1 MMILSRST
9 CCLLIFLQSLS
20 CGAAAVCPPLLLFQS
35 FSTGRVGASTDSWP
49 SELKRTQSII
59 AMFGF
64 VLFWT
69 VTIGHPDPEHFP
81 HASHLGNILS
91 NILLSHAANSPGLPV
106 GTPAAGAS
114 KRPQSYTLRLR
125 SLASALGQG
134 RA

>member
-1 MMILSRST
+1 MLSAD
-9 CCLLIFLQSLS
+9 FLAKPQLWCSSSLS
-20 CGAAAVCPPLLLFQS
+20 SSSSFSKLL
-35 FSTGRVGASTDSWP
+35 STGRVGASTDSWP